1 MSTPLLPIDQRTLTR
16 NETADLLRGLSDFIE
31 TYPGDNFVV
40 TIDIIPRATES
51 ARSKSKRTTQKSV

>member
-40 TIDIIPRATES
+40 TIDIIPRAAES